1 MCQSIAEL
9 VNHAPAASTPPE
21 PLPCLSPLRF
31 WKIEESFRC
40 PVIGICLTPAEQK
53 HLLRN
58 PSPAPSEVNTFTTD
72 HMSISSCQ
80 SVYAVMNV
88 N

>member
-1 MCQSIAEL
+1 
-9 VNHAPAASTPPE
+9 
-21 PLPCLSPLRF
+21 
-31 WKIEESFRC
+31 
-40 PVIGICLTPAEQK
+40 
-53 HLLRN
+53 
-58 PSPAPSEVNTFTTD
+58 VNTFTTD